1 MEEIRV
7 FVERLG
13 SQKYD
18 EISNEVACEKEH
30 QNDSGD
36 GDDEL
41 FPDGRGPVSIEATG
55 EGIHG
60 NKEQAAVQS
69 ARGINRE
76 RWVFKGRVAQ
86 KRNRWREWRD
96 SRM

>member
-1 MEEIRV
+1 MEHVMEEIRV
-7 FVERLG
+7 FVERLR
-13 SQKYD
+13 SQEHH
-18 EISNEVACEKEH
+18 EISDEVAGEK
-30 QNDSGD
+30 QNKDDTGD

-41 FPDGRGPVSIEATG
+41 FADGGGPVSIEATG

-76 RWVFKGRVAQ
+76 RRVFKGRVAS
-86 KRNRWREWRD
+86 K
-96 SRM
+96 